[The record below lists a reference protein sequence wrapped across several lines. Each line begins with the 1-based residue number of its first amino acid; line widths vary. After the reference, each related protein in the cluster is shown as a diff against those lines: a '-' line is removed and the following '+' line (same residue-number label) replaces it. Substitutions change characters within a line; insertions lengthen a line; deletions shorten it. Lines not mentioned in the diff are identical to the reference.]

1 LLDNAPRSAQAR
13 AAEDCVLAS
22 LSRIDFES
30 LLDSHAV
37 TASKIS
43 LQLARQLG
51 HQLRVRAPTADK
63 PL

>member
-1 LLDNAPRSAQAR
+1 
-13 AAEDCVLAS
+13 
-22 LSRIDFES
+22 
-30 LLDSHAV
+30 V

-51 HQLRVRAPTADK
+51 QQLRLRAPTADRK